1 MYREDGANREI
12 AASDFFLGPM
22 VTALPQGACLVE
34 ARFPVWAEPRV
45 GAAFHE
51 VNARQSDFAFVSAA
65 AQIAVDPNGNVLV
78 ETTDPLDLV
87 TLESVVIERAR
98 KDYPG
103 YLPIRADLY
112 GAAWEEIS
120 RRSG

>member
-1 MYREDGANREI
+1 MGAFFDAVGVFFDHLAAVKWAPLGIALALHLLKLVFRAIALTSAVYVISVNRPHPESGVLI
-12 AASDFFLGPM
+12 GGP
-22 VTALPQGACLVE
+22 
-34 ARFPVWAEPRV
+34 
-45 GAAFHE
+45 
-51 VNARQSDFAFVSAA
+51 S
-65 AQIAVDPNGNVLV
+65 IAVDPNGNVLV

-87 TLESVVIERAR
+87 TLESTVVDRAR

-112 GAAWEEIS
+112 GAAWEEVS